1 MKYNNSCI
9 NFSTGHNNHEHYWFE
24 FRVFGIGID
33 IGFDRFTRGI
43 DTCTGGI
50 SAYATDIQRKRLPQN
65 WARNLSLKGK
75 LLKFLWVYFGW
86 TRGFTLYPINQYKRW
101 SK

>member
-1 MKYNNSCI
+1 MKYNNRCI

-24 FRVFGIGID
+24 FRVFGICID